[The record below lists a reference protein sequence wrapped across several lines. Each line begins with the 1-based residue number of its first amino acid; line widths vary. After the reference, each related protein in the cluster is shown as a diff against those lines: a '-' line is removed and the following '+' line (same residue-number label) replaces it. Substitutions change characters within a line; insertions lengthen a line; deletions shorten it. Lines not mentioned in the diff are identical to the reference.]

1 MSRIRKTKSEAL
13 FLGLALRTRRIEQ
26 GTTLVQASKNIR
38 IHAGQLSRFEHGEFS
53 FVTPNLQKFADYLHL
68 DLLAR
73 QETPSLSR
81 RFEAARRISDRHE
94 AAAIALVQ
102 VLETLR

>member
-1 MSRIRKTKSEAL
+1 MSRIRKTKPEATL
-13 FLGLALRTRRIEQ
+13 LGRTLRNTRLERRI
-26 GTTLVQASKNIR
+26 TLAQASESIGINV
-38 IHAGQLSRFEHGEFS
+38 GQLSRFEHGEFS
-53 FVTPNLQKFADYLHL
+53 FVTPNLQKFADYLHV

-81 RFEAARRISDRHE
+81 RFEAARRMSDRHE

>member
-1 MSRIRKTKSEAL
+1 MSRIRKTKPEAIS
-13 FLGLALRTRRIEQ
+13 LGRTLRNTRLEQ
-26 GTTLVQASKNIR
+26 GLTLAQASASTR
-38 IHAGQLSRFEHGEFS
+38 INVGQLSRFESGEFN
-53 FVTPNLQKFADYLHL
+53 FVTPNLQKFADYLHV

-73 QETPSLSR
+73 QETTSLSR
-81 RFEAARRISDRHE
+81 RFEAARRMSDRHE